1 VDMPLPKVMCKEC
14 LSMRRSK
21 QRDPDTPCGWRYI
34 AYLAIA
40 FGQTLVP
47 VGAVPTSWR
56 TASLSVVQP

>member
-1 VDMPLPKVMCKEC
+1 
-14 LSMRRSK
+14 MRRSK